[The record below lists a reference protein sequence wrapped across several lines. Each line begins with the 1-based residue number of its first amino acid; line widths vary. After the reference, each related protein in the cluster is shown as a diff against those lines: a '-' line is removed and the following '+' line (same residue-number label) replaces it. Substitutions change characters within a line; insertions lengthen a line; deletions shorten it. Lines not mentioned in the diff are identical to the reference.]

1 MQTLDRYYPFRKKRE
16 EDVEWKERK
25 AGMLRGENLMRK
37 RKRKLKTHSQFEKKL
52 KTRFGLERE
61 RAAFALRN

>member
-1 MQTLDRYYPFRKKRE
+1 MCIILMQTLDRYYPFRKKRE

-37 RKRKLKTHSQFEKKL
+37 RKRKLKTHSQFEKKS
-52 KTRFGLERE
+52 
-61 RAAFALRN
+61 